1 MGISQFL
8 SVLWARKWVALLVFL
23 LTVGTTVA
31 VSLMLPKKYTA
42 TAALVIEL
50 RPDPVG
56 GMLFANIGAS
66 SYMATQ
72 VDILASDRVARRVVE
87 NLRLSEN
94 PQLRDQWM
102 EATQGVGSIDS
113 WLAGW
118 IKGGLEVQPSRE
130 SNLINVSYTS
140 PEPRF
145 AAAMANAFVQAYLD
159 TTLDLRVDP
168 ARQYSTFFDSRAKEL
183 RDALERAQAKVSDF
197 QRDKGI
203 IATDERLD
211 IETAR
216 LQELS
221 SQLVA
226 LQAVSAE
233 SNSRQALA
241 RGESADRL
249 PEVLNS
255 GLVSTLR
262 ADLGRAEARF
272 QELSSRLGEN
282 HPQLVEA
289 RASITELR
297 SRLNAEM
304 RRVSGG
310 ASVAN
315 TINRQREAE
324 VRASLELQRAKVLK
338 LKSLRDE
345 SAVLI
350 KDVENAQRAYDAVL
364 ARRDQTNLES
374 RTTQTN
380 AQSLTQASP
389 PSTPSAP
396 KIVMNTLLSIVV
408 GAMLGIAAVL
418 LLEFLDRRVRVPTD
432 LIDALGLPMLG
443 VMPRPA
449 QRRGLFGRPAPTLLQ
464 QRILGQLPRPSGR
477 GA

>member
-1 MGISQFL
+1 MGINQFL
-8 SVLWARKWVALLVFL
+8 SVLWARKWVALLVFV
-23 LTVGTTVA
+23 LTVGTTVGI
-31 VSLMLPKKYTA
+31 SLMLPKRYTA
-42 TAALVIEL
+42 TAALVIEV

-56 GMLFANIGAS
+56 GMLYANVATA

-72 VDILASDRVARRVVE
+72 VDILLSDRVARRVVS
-87 NLRLSEN
+87 NLKLSEN
-94 PQLRDQWM
+94 EQVRQQWM
-102 EATQGVGSIDS
+102 EATQGVGSFDG
-113 WLAGW
+113 WL
-118 IKGGLEVQPSRE
+118 GGYVKEGLNVQPSRE

-140 PEPRF
+140 PDPRF
-145 AAAMANAFVQAYLD
+145 AAAIANAFVQAYLD

-168 ARQYSTFFDSRAKEL
+168 ARQYSTFFDTRAKEL
-183 RDALERAQAKVSDF
+183 RDALERAQTKVSDF
-197 QRDKGI
+197 QREKGI

-226 LQAVSAE
+226 LQALSAE
-233 SNSRQALA
+233 TASRQALA
-241 RGESADRL
+241 QGSSADRL

-255 GLVSTLR
+255 GLVSGLR
-262 ADLGRAEARF
+262 ADLGRAEARY
-272 QELSSRLGEN
+272 QELSARLGEN
-282 HPQLVEA
+282 HPQLIEA
-289 RASITELR
+289 RASINELR
-297 SRLNAEM
+297 ARMQTEM

-315 TINRQREAE
+315 TINKQREAE
-324 VRASLELQRAKVLK
+324 LRAALEAQRTKVLR
-338 LKSLRDE
+338 LKSLRDD

-380 AQSLTQASP
+380 AQTLTEASP
-389 PSTPSAP
+389 PGTPSAP
-396 KIVMNTLLSIVV
+396 KILMNTVLSVIV
-408 GAMLGIAAVL
+408 GALLGIGVAL

-443 VMPRPA
+443 VVPRPA

-464 QRILGQLPRPSGR
+464 QRILGQLPNPGR
-477 GA
+477 SS